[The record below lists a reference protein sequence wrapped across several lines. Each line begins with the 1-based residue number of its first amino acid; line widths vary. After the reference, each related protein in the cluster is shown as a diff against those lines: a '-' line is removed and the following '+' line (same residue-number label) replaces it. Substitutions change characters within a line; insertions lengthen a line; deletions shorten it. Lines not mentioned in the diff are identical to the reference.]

1 MKKLYVFFAFLFTFL
16 LPLSAMAAVNIALD
30 DTSSSEEY
38 SVSVSIDTGIE
49 VLDTLVLPIEFSD
62 NVVITDV
69 LTGSVICSKFD
80 FVENNNIL
88 TITCELDTPSSLN
101 AVLANIEFTS
111 TSDEYS
117 FKVLDD
123 NSSLD
128 IGGLGLGA
136 ITNIGSTETT
146 TNRIA
151 TEEIDAI
158 PINEEIEDDFLVT
171 SDQPV
176 EETASST
183 EGIMTFLPYILI
195 GGSVVLLITILA
207 IIFSKK
213 GTSKKSEYIPVENPT
228 PQDSTVPVQNEENT
242 LKDMVNNTATPIE
255 ETPIPTPPVQD
266 TPAPVMPTIQETPA
280 PVMPTM
286 QETPAP
292 TMPPMEEIPIS
303 SEPLQQ
309 AQPTTEEQDLEEI
322 LRSENNTPVEPMGM
336 PSNTPPVQP
345 MDQPIMHPEA
355 IQPQAMETIDVS
367 SQPQPSPEDMLSNNV
382 ARELNQMQDTGSGI
396 DLQGGMQE
404 PVQPQPTQGFDTSQG
419 GEVDQQE
426 ESMPPIPPTM

>member
-16 LPLSAMAAVNIALD
+16 LPLSAMAAVDIAID
-30 DTSSSEEY
+30 DTSSNEEY
-38 SVSVSIDTGIE
+38 SVSVSIDTGIDT
-49 VLDTLVLPIEFSD
+49 LDTLVLPIEFSD

-158 PINEEIEDDFLVT
+158 PINEETEDDFLVT

-176 EETASST
+176 EDTASST

-280 PVMPTM
+280 P
-286 QETPAP
+286 

-322 LRSENNTPVEPMGM
+322 LRSENST
-336 PSNTPPVQP
+336 PVQP
-345 MDQPIMHPEA
+345 MDQPVIHPEA
-355 IQPQAMETIDVS
+355 MQPQTMETVDVS

-404 PVQPQPTQGFDTSQG
+404 PVEPQPTQGFDTPQG

>member
-16 LPLSAMAAVNIALD
+16 LPLSAMAAVDIAID
-30 DTSSSEEY
+30 DTSSNEEY
-38 SVSVSIDTGIE
+38 SVSVSIDTGIDT
-49 VLDTLVLPIEFSD
+49 LDTLVLPIEFSD

-158 PINEEIEDDFLVT
+158 PINEETEDDFLVT

-280 PVMPTM
+280 P
-286 QETPAP
+286 

-322 LRSENNTPVEPMGM
+322 LRSENST
-336 PSNTPPVQP
+336 PVQP
-345 MDQPIMHPEA
+345 MDQPVIHPEA
-355 IQPQAMETIDVS
+355 MQPQTMETVDVS

-404 PVQPQPTQGFDTSQG
+404 PVEPQPTQGFDTPQG

>member
-16 LPLSAMAAVNIALD
+16 LPLSAMAAVDIAID
-30 DTSSSEEY
+30 DTSSNEEY
-38 SVSVSIDTGIE
+38 SVSVSIDTGIDT
-49 VLDTLVLPIEFSD
+49 LDTLVLPIEFSD

-158 PINEEIEDDFLVT
+158 PINEKTEDDFLVT

-280 PVMPTM
+280 P
-286 QETPAP
+286 

-322 LRSENNTPVEPMGM
+322 LRSENSTPVEPMGM

-345 MDQPIMHPEA
+345 MDQPVIHPEA
-355 IQPQAMETIDVS
+355 MQPQTMETVDVS

-404 PVQPQPTQGFDTSQG
+404 PVEPQPTQGFDTPQG

>member
-158 PINEEIEDDFLVT
+158 PINEETEDDFLVT

-266 TPAPVMPTIQETPA
+266 TPAPVMPTI
-280 PVMPTM
+280 

>member
-1 MKKLYVFFAFLFTFL
+1 MKKLYVFFAFLFTLL

-38 SVSVSIDTGIE
+38 SVSISIDTGIE
-49 VLDTLVLPIEFSD
+49 TLDTLVLPIEFSD

-69 LTGSVICSKFD
+69 LTGSVVCSKFD

-88 TITCELDTPSSLN
+88 TITCEFDSPSSLN

-111 TSDEYS
+111 TSDEYF

-123 NSSLD
+123 NTNLD
-128 IGGLGLGA
+128 IGGLGLGT
-136 ITNIGSTETT
+136 ITNIGSPKASA
-146 TNRIA
+146 NRMT
-151 TEEIDAI
+151 TEEIGAI
-158 PINEEIEDDFLVT
+158 PINEETEDDFLVT
-171 SDQPV
+171 S
-176 EETASST
+176 EATKETTSST

-195 GGSVVLLITILA
+195 GGSVILLITILA

-213 GTSKKSEYIPVENPT
+213 ETSKKSEYIPVENST
-228 PQDSTVPVQNEENT
+228 LQDSTTSLQNQENT
-242 LKDMVNNTATPIE
+242 LKDMVNNTATPVE
-255 ETPIPTPPVQD
+255 ETTVPTLSVQD
-266 TPAPVMPTIQETPA
+266 TPA

-286 QETPAP
+286 QETPVP
-292 TMPPMEEIPIS
+292 TIMPSIEETPIS

-322 LRSENNTPVEPMGM
+322 LRSENNTPVESMGI
-336 PSNTPPVQP
+336 PSNITPVQP
-345 MDQPIMHPEA
+345 MDQPVIHPEVM
-355 IQPQAMETIDVS
+355 QPQTMETVDVS
-367 SQPQPSPEDMLSNNV
+367 SQPQPSPEDVLSNNI

-396 DLQGGMQE
+396 DLQGGIQE

-426 ESMPPIPPTM
+426 ESLPPIPPTM

>member
-49 VLDTLVLPIEFSD
+49 MLDTLVLPIEFSD

-158 PINEEIEDDFLVT
+158 PINEETEDDFLVT

-280 PVMPTM
+280 P
-286 QETPAP
+286 

-322 LRSENNTPVEPMGM
+322 LRSENST
-336 PSNTPPVQP
+336 PVQP
-345 MDQPIMHPEA
+345 MDQPVIHPEA
-355 IQPQAMETIDVS
+355 MQPQTMETVDVS

-404 PVQPQPTQGFDTSQG
+404 PVEPQPTQGFDTPQG

>member
-49 VLDTLVLPIEFSD
+49 MLDTLVLPIEFSD

-158 PINEEIEDDFLVT
+158 PINEKTEDDFLVT

-280 PVMPTM
+280 P
-286 QETPAP
+286 

-322 LRSENNTPVEPMGM
+322 LRSENST
-336 PSNTPPVQP
+336 PVQP
-345 MDQPIMHPEA
+345 MDQPVIHPEA
-355 IQPQAMETIDVS
+355 MQPQTMETVDVS

-404 PVQPQPTQGFDTSQG
+404 PVEPQPTQGFDTPQG

>member
-16 LPLSAMAAVNIALD
+16 LPLSAMAAVDIAID
-30 DTSSSEEY
+30 DTSSNEEY
-38 SVSVSIDTGIE
+38 SVSVSIDTGIDT
-49 VLDTLVLPIEFSD
+49 LDTLVLPIEFSD

-117 FKVLDD
+117 FKVLDY

-158 PINEEIEDDFLVT
+158 PINEETEDDFLVT

-280 PVMPTM
+280 P
-286 QETPAP
+286 

-322 LRSENNTPVEPMGM
+322 LRSENST
-336 PSNTPPVQP
+336 PVQP
-345 MDQPIMHPEA
+345 MDQPVIHPEA
-355 IQPQAMETIDVS
+355 MQPQTMETVDVS

-404 PVQPQPTQGFDTSQG
+404 PVEPQPTQGFDTPQG

>member
-1 MKKLYVFFAFLFTFL
+1 
-16 LPLSAMAAVNIALD
+16 MAAVDIAID
-30 DTSSSEEY
+30 DTSSNEEY
-38 SVSVSIDTGIE
+38 SVSVSIDTGIDT
-49 VLDTLVLPIEFSD
+49 LDTLVLPIEFSD

-158 PINEEIEDDFLVT
+158 PINEETEDDFLVT

-280 PVMPTM
+280 P
-286 QETPAP
+286 

-322 LRSENNTPVEPMGM
+322 LRSENST
-336 PSNTPPVQP
+336 PVQP
-345 MDQPIMHPEA
+345 MDQPVIHPEA
-355 IQPQAMETIDVS
+355 MQPQTMETVDVS

-404 PVQPQPTQGFDTSQG
+404 PVEPQPTQGFDTPQG